1 MSAKTKKEELIAV
14 NPAKIK
20 QAQKLIGAETPEET
34 IERALDVLIAE
45 HERNRIAQTANEKFL
60 KSRIQIRD
68 VYGKLDG
75 A

>member
-1 MSAKTKKEELIAV
+1 MGAKTKKEELIAV

-20 QAQKLIGAETPEET
+20 QAQKLLGAETAEET
-34 IERALDVLIAE
+34 IERALDELIAE
-45 HERNRIAQTANEKFL
+45 HERNRIAQAANEKFL

-75 A
+75 V

>member
-20 QAQKLIGAETPEET
+20 QAQKLLGAETAEET
-34 IERALDVLIAE
+34 IERALDELIAE

-75 A
+75 V